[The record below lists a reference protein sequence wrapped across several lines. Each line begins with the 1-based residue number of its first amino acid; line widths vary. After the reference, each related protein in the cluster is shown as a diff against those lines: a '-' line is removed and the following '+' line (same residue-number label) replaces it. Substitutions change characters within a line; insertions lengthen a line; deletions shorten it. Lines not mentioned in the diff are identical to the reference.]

1 MVWLPCSEWITCDT
15 MRKYRNDSLINEHQS
30 MYKKRA
36 IYTTIQVL
44 APYSLQTIKG
54 EWTAGQLS
62 NNLSPFADVGWPPT
76 TPGLVFSV
84 RKQFSRRHNAS
95 SHCCCSGLH
104 LKKVSTIGPLHQR
117 CRAVASL
124 PTLTTTSEF
133 LQTWLSAA
141 GTITFKLFDA
151 PLHKSSAANSTIFAS
166 VGRR

>member
-1 MVWLPCSEWITCDT
+1 MVVWLPCSECDT
-15 MRKYRNDSLINEHQS
+15 MRKYRNNSLINEHKS
-30 MYKKRA
+30 MYIKRA

-44 APYSLQTIKG
+44 APYSLQTIKE
-54 EWTAGQLS
+54 EWTAGLLS
-62 NNLSPFADVGWPPT
+62 NNLSRFADVRWPPT

-95 SHCCCSGLH
+95 SDCYRSGLH
-104 LKKVSTIGPLHQR
+104 LKKVSTIGLLHQR

-141 GTITFKLFDA
+141 GTFLTFKLFDA
-151 PLHKSSAANSTIFAS
+151 PLHKSSAANFTILAS